1 MHMHMHTHMCMHVCM
16 YQQHQHQHQHQSIQ
30 KLTCSAC
37 ACVYS
42 GDATI
47 AARPCAPCPQGAVV
61 RAEVAADR
69 DGGSK
74 GFGTVEMGTTRD
86 AAKAIQLLNDSDFK
100 GGRLD
105 VRPDAFA

>member
-1 MHMHMHTHMCMHVCM
+1 M
-16 YQQHQHQHQHQSIQ
+16 
-30 KLTCSAC
+30 
-37 ACVYS
+37 
-42 GDATI
+42 
-47 AARPCAPCPQGAVV
+47 V

>member
-1 MHMHMHTHMCMHVCM
+1 M
-16 YQQHQHQHQHQSIQ
+16 
-30 KLTCSAC
+30 
-37 ACVYS
+37 
-42 GDATI
+42 
-47 AARPCAPCPQGAVV
+47 RPRAPCPQGAVL

-69 DGGSK
+69 EGGSK
-74 GFGTVEMGTTRD
+74 GYGTVEMGTTRD